1 MASSP
6 RDAVG
11 SVVKLTIS
19 SNGTPLDETIQ
30 IISVSVSKAINKIP
44 SARLVILDGD
54 MPTQTFPVSDAD
66 TFKPGS
72 AITIS
77 AGYDQEAETIFD
89 GVVIGYGIEISGNN
103 YSRLVIDCRDKAVAM
118 TIGRKNANYVDQK
131 DSDIIGTLI
140 GNYGGLSADVGATAT
155 QHKELVQ
162 YYCTDWDFMLARA
175 EVCGLL
181 VNVDAGKLT
190 VKAPDTSAAPE
201 LKVSYGDD
209 LMEFHAD
216 MDARTQLSQV
226 TGVAWNPTTQAVVEE
241 QVSPQTLNS
250 QGNLAASDLAAVIN
264 LAAYR
269 LQTAVPLEQSALK
282 DWAAGRQVKAGLSR
296 IRGEMKF
303 QGSAKARPGGL
314 IELDG
319 VGARYSGNVFVS
331 AVRHDIVNGNWTTD
345 VAFGMSPDWFAERR
359 DLTAPPA
366 AGLLPGVE
374 GLQIGVVLK
383 LDADPEGEFKV
394 QVSVPLMQAATDGV
408 WARLAKFYA
417 SDGIG
422 AFFIPEIGDEV
433 VLGYLNNDPSYP
445 VILGSLYSSK
455 RKTPYP
461 LTADNFTKALV
472 TKSQLKVE
480 FDDDKKVV
488 TIVTPGANTI
498 VISDDDKSILL
509 KDQNNNS
516 VKLSSDGIV
525 LTSAKDIKL
534 TAQGQVSITATGNA
548 SITSQAD
555 VKIEGLN
562 INNNA
567 NVGFV
572 AKGSA
577 SAELSASGQTTV
589 KGAMVMIN

>member
-1 MASSP
+1 MATSP
-6 RDAVG
+6 REDADN
-11 SVVKLTIS
+11 VVKLTVS
-19 SNGTPLDETIQ
+19 SNGAPLDETIQ

-54 MPTQTFPVSDAD
+54 MPTQTFAVSDAD

-77 AGYDQEAETIFD
+77 AGYDQDDETIFE
-89 GVVIGYGIEISGNN
+89 GVVIGHGIEITANN

-118 TIGRKNANYVDQK
+118 TVGRKNANYVDQK
-131 DSDIIGTLI
+131 DSGIISALI
-140 GNYGGLSADVGATAT
+140 GNYDGLSADVGTT
-155 QHKELVQ
+155 TVQHKELVQ

-175 EVCGLL
+175 EACGLL

-190 VKAPDTSAAPE
+190 VKAPDVSVSPE

-216 MDARTQLSQV
+216 MDARTQLTQV
-226 TGVAWNPTTQAVVEE
+226 TGVAWDPATQAVVET
-241 QVSPQTLNS
+241 QVSSQTLNS
-250 QGNLAASDLAAVIN
+250 QGDLAASDLAAVIN
-264 LAAYR
+264 LASYR
-269 LQTAVPLEQSALK
+269 LQTAAPLEQTALK
-282 DWAAGRQVKAGLSR
+282 DWAGGRQMKAALSR

-303 QGSAKARPGGL
+303 QGSAKAKPGSL

-319 VGARYSGNVFVS
+319 VGARYSGKVFVS
-331 AVRHDIVNGNWTTD
+331 AVRHDIVNGNWTTEA
-345 VAFGMSPDWFAERR
+345 AFGMSPEWFSERR

-374 GLQIGVVLK
+374 GLQIGVVMK
-383 LDADPEGEFKV
+383 LDADPGGEFKV

-461 LTADNFTKALV
+461 LTADNYTKALV
-472 TKSQLKVE
+472 TKSKLKIE

-488 TIVTPGANTI
+488 TIVTPGANTV

-509 KDQNNNS
+509 QDQNNNS
-516 VKLSSDGIV
+516 VKLSGDGIV

-534 TAQGQVSITATGNA
+534 TAQGQVTITATGNA

-562 INNNA
+562 INNSA

>member
-19 SNGTPLDETIQ
+19 SNGAPLDETIQ

-54 MPTQTFPVSDAD
+54 MPNQAFPVSDAD

-72 AITIS
+72 VITIN
-77 AGYDQEAETIFD
+77 AGYDQEDETIFE
-89 GVVIGYGIEISGNN
+89 GVVIGHGIEITGNN

-131 DSDIIGTLI
+131 DSDIISTLI
-140 GNYGGLSADVGATAT
+140 GNYGGLSADVGATTT

-181 VNVDAGKLT
+181 VNVDAGQLT
-190 VKAPDTSAAPE
+190 VKAPDVGVSPE

-216 MDARTQLSQV
+216 MDARTQLTEV
-226 TGVAWNPTTQAVVEE
+226 TGAVWDPTTQAVVET
-241 QVSPQTLNS
+241 QVSPPILNS
-250 QGNLAASDLAAVIN
+250 QGDLAADDLAAVIN
-264 LAAYR
+264 LASYR
-269 LQTAVPLEQSALK
+269 LQTAVPLEQTALK
-282 DWAAGRQVKAGLSR
+282 DWASGRQLKAGLSR

-303 QGSAKARPGGL
+303 QGSAKAKPTSL

-319 VGARYSGNVFVS
+319 VGVRYSGKVFVS
-331 AVRHDIVNGNWTTD
+331 AVRHDIANGNWTTAA
-345 VAFGMSPDWFAERR
+345 AFGMSPEWFTERR

-374 GLQIGVVLK
+374 GLQIGVVMK

-394 QVSVPLMQAATDGV
+394 QVSVPVMQAATDGV

-472 TKSQLKVE
+472 TKSKLKIE

-509 KDQNNNS
+509 QDQNNNS

-534 TAQGQVSITATGNA
+534 TAQGQVTVTATGNA